1 MFTFQYDQTGVKE
14 EIDLD
19 ESLANSDGK
28 IKFDDVGDD
37 DDSMESSEEGD
48 DNYEAN
54 HRLEKIKDEKTN

>member
-1 MFTFQYDQTGVKE
+1 MFTFQYDQTGGKE

-19 ESLANSDGK
+19 ESLAHSDGK
-28 IKFDDVGDD
+28 IKFDDVGD

-54 HRLEKIKDEKTN
+54 HRLVKMKDEKTN